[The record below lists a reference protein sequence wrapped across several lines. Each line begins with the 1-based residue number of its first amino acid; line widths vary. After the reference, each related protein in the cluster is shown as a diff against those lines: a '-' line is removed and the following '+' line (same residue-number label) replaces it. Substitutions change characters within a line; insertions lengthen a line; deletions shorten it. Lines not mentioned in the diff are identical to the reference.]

1 MTTQT
6 LTGQRG
12 DTFQLRTEAE
22 RNRAFVKAARHSRAV
37 RFLRV
42 ALPIVAVGVI
52 AAYFISSSL
61 SVTVGDVQA
70 SISGVEVTD
79 GALRMTNPT
88 LKGVDK
94 ENGDYVI
101 SAAYADQQITE
112 PDLIDLHE
120 IKAEVTGRDK
130 TWSRVN
136 ALTGTFDSKKE
147 QLVMKDKIHVETS
160 SGIKGQLTVAEIDMA
175 KQVLHSPAPVVF
187 QMDKSTIRS
196 KTLTFRSADKEL
208 EFAGDVRVHLV
219 PKAKPAEGA
228 QAAPVPPPTPKPGD
242 PRR

>member
-1 MTTQT
+1 MTTET

-37 RFLRV
+37 RFLRIV
-42 ALPIVAVGVI
+42 LPVVAVGVI

-61 SVTVGDVQA
+61 SVTVGDVEA
-70 SISGVEVTD
+70 SISGVEVSD

-101 SAAYADQQITE
+101 SAAYADQKVAN

-120 IKAEVTGRDK
+120 IQAEVKGRDES
-130 TWSRVN
+130 WSRVN

-147 QLVMKDKIHVETS
+147 QLVMKEKIRVQTS
-160 SGIKGQLTVAEIDMA
+160 SGITGQLTVAQIDMA
-175 KQVLHSPAPVVF
+175 KQILHSPAPVVF

-196 KTLTFRSADKEL
+196 KTLTFRSAAKEL
-208 EFAGDVRVHLV
+208 EFAGNVRVHLV
-219 PKAKPAEGA
+219 PKAKPAAEG
-228 QAAPVPPPTPKPGD
+228 QASAPSETLKPGGT
-242 PRR
+242 R